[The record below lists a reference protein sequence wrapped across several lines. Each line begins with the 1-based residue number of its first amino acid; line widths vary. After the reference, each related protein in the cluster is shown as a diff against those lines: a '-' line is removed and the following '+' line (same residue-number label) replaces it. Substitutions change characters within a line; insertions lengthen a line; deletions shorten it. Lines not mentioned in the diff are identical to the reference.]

1 MSDDTTMMQPQPQ
14 LPTPGAPGDKK
25 PGFMSTP
32 GGKMVAI
39 ILGLCVIGIVI
50 GIGIAFALATF
61 GEKAVEDLAANLQE
75 SQAAT
80 QSATATGT
88 PEADKTPAQEVANK
102 DVFTFRDVFE
112 PILKKEVKES
122 ATTTSSV
129 TPNVPD
135 SQTPTVNNTLYLDG
149 VITENGIL
157 KAKLRY
163 NGQSYTLAAGGTI
176 PNSPWEVLRVSSTSV
191 IMLYGD
197 VQVTISV
204 GQGITK

>member
-1 MSDDTTMMQPQPQ
+1 MSDDTTMMQPPQPQ
-14 LPTPGAPGDKK
+14 LPTPEEKK
-25 PGFMSTP
+25 QGFLSTS
-32 GGKMVAI
+32 GGKMVTI

-61 GEKAVEDLAANLQE
+61 GEKAVEELAANLQE
-75 SQAAT
+75 SQSAT
-80 QSATATGT
+80 QSVTASST
-88 PEADKTPAQEVANK
+88 PEAEKTPAQEVANK
-102 DVFTFRDVFE
+102 DVFTFRDVFD

-122 ATTTSSV
+122 ASTSSSV
-129 TPNVPD
+129 TPNAPD

-157 KAKLRY
+157 KAQLRY